1 METQT
6 PTARR
11 CAFVHSTPQ
20 RLPPPFRQPHCEC
33 TPSTPPPKTTSY
45 KELVALYDKYSKDG
59 LEVLAFPSN
68 QFGRQEP
75 GTPAQIRE

>member
-1 METQT
+1 
-6 PTARR
+6 
-11 CAFVHSTPQ
+11 
-20 RLPPPFRQPHCEC
+20 
-33 TPSTPPPKTTSY
+33 
-45 KELVALYDKYSKDG
+45 VALYDKYSKDG